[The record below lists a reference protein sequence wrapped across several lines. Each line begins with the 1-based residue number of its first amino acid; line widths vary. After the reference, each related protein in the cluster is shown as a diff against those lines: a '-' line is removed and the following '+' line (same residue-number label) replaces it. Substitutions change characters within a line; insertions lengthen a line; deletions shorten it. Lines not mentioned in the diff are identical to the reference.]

1 VTTRL
6 KLLCHASTSA
16 VRNAAFPADE
26 PLDPQGQKRLAAIPH
41 HHFRHA
47 HRYLTSPALRA
58 VQTAEALGF
67 DATIEAVLRD
77 SDYGK
82 WTGLAFDEVQA
93 QQPDAVAEW
102 IRDPASAP
110 HGGES
115 VIALIARVSTWLEA
129 QQAVPGITVAVTHA
143 SVIRAAIV
151 GALHAEPRSFWH
163 IDIAPLSLTELSA
176 NGGRWTLVSI
186 VPGNAD

>member
-1 VTTRL
+1 MTTRL

-16 VRNAAFPADE
+16 VRDAAFPADE
-26 PLDPQGQKRLAAIPH
+26 PLDPHGLKKLAAVPH
-41 HHFRHA
+41 HLRHA

-58 VQTAEALGF
+58 VQTAEALGLE
-67 DATIEAVLRD
+67 ATIEAALRD

-115 VIALIARVSTWLEA
+115 VVALIARVSTWLET

-151 GALHAEPRSFWH
+151 AALQAEPRSFWH
-163 IDIAPLSLTELSA
+163 IDIAPLSLTELGA
-176 NGGRWTLVSI
+176 NNGRWTLVSV
-186 VPGNAD
+186 VPGKAG